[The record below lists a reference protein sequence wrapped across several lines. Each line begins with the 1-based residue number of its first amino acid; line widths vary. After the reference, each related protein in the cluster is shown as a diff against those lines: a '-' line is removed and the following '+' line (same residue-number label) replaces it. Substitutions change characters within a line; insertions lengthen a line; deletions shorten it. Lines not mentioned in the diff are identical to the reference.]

1 MLLLIFLNLGKF
13 VLRLL
18 IVFVFRGILIILF
31 ILIFC
36 NLGEFRIRLLNLFVD
51 LGMWKFLFLFKFLDF
66 DELIISFSKLLWL
79 EFVELCLLFLFLESL
94 GGLLRGNG
102 GGMDFIDIVLFS
114 VIFFFI
120 LLLLYN
126 CWLELFWEFCE
137 ILFGDEDNL
146 NFFGGMFI
154 ILVGLYMWC
163 NCIVGILYIIEEL
176 KIWWMFFLV
185 ENLEFDDRVF
195 GFFIFLENVKLFE
208 GWKNLFELNIWVV
221 GFR

>member
-51 LGMWKFLFLFKFLDF
+51 LGLWKFLFLFKFLDF

-79 EFVELCLLFLFLESL
+79 EFVLLCLLFLESF

-126 CWLELFWEFCE
+126 CWLELFWELCE
-137 ILFGDEDNL
+137 MLFGDEDNL
-146 NFFGGMFI
+146 DFFGGMFV

-185 ENLEFDDRVF
+185 ENLEFDDGVF
-195 GFFIFLENVKLFE
+195 GFFIFLENVKLFD